1 MITGR
6 DCLKYPSFVPRMM
19 AVALTCAVVVI
30 GGPAMAFAQA
40 KSKDVGSS
48 GGVGGARP
56 NICFAVEQL
65 AGTPAEKKP
74 RKGIRTFDRPP
85 KGELAPFAP
94 VPAGLRGAIRRVR
107 IEDGRKLIALTFDLC
122 EQRGEVAGYDS
133 PIFEYLRANNI
144 KATLFSGGK
153 WMRSHGPR
161 TAQLMVDPLFEI
173 GNHGEAH
180 RNLRGLDGEALD
192 TEITGPQRSY
202 ESARQGLA
210 ALQCVR
216 DNPGVLNRVPQRI
229 GLFRFPFGACNAR
242 SMNAVNDAGML
253 AVQWDISTGDP
264 DPNVSAAAIAS
275 QMVKR
280 AKPGSII
287 LAHANGRGHNTAAA
301 LPLAIP
307 KLKAAGYEFVTVSE
321 LLAAGRPEIVETC
334 YDQKPGD
341 SDRYDVF
348 FKQTAKKPR

>member
-1 MITGR
+1 MSFRYVGLRGALLACALGLGFALGGIILPGQGR
-6 DCLKYPSFVPRMM
+6 AL
-19 AVALTCAVVVI
+19 AQVAQDANAAST
-30 GGPAMAFAQA
+30 
-40 KSKDVGSS
+40 VGS
-48 GGVGGARP
+48 G
-56 NICFAVEQL
+56 NLCFAVEQL
-65 AGTPAEKKP
+65 AGTAAEKKP

-85 KGELAPFAP
+85 KGELAAFSP
-94 VPAGLRGAIRRVR
+94 VPGGLRGAIRRVR
-107 IEDGRKLIALTFDLC
+107 IDDGRKLIALTFDLC

-144 KATLFSGGK
+144 KATLFAGGK

-192 TEITGPQRSY
+192 TEIKGPQRSY
-202 ESARQGLA
+202 EAARKGLA
-210 ALQCVR
+210 GLQCVK
-216 DNPGVLNRVPQRI
+216 DNPGVLSRVPQRVGI
-229 GLFRFPFGACNAR
+229 FRFPFGACNAR
-242 SMNAVNDAGML
+242 AMNAVNDSGLL
-253 AVQWDISTGDP
+253 AIQWDVSTGDP
-264 DPNVSAAAIAS
+264 DPNVSAASIAA
-275 QMVKR
+275 QMIKR
-280 AKPGSII
+280 SKPGSII

-334 YDQKPGD
+334 YDRKPGD

-348 FKQTAKKPR
+348 FKQTAKQPR